1 MSRRRREARDS
12 RDRVAELE
20 QLYAELP
27 QIQCKDFCV
36 ESCGPIAMSPLE
48 RQRIK
53 ERGVEITTLAP
64 TCPAL
69 TQIGLCSV
77 YEVRPMICRLWGL
90 VEQMACLWGCRP
102 EGGFLDDLTARRLLR
117 RADVI
122 GAQTNP
128 ARPAVTGIGDDGPA
142 RR

>member
-1 MSRRRREARDS
+1 MSGRRRQAGVG

-20 QLYAELP
+20 QLYAQLP
-27 QIQCKDFCV
+27 QIQCKGFCV

-53 ERGVEITTLAP
+53 ERGIEITPLAP

-69 TQIGLCSV
+69 AQIGLCSV

-90 VEQMACLWGCRP
+90 VEQMACPWGCRP
-102 EGGFLDDLTARRLLR
+102 EGGFLDDVTARRMLQ
-117 RADVI
+117 RADRI
-122 GAQTNP
+122 GAKDT
-128 ARPAVTGIGDDGPA
+128 TG
-142 RR
+142 RQ